1 MINAVMI
8 VVVLFDMTGPYSHR
22 CLREPLRAA
31 VQCADRTSHYGAVTT
46 ANQTPTLVRMRRQ
59 YVTLR
64 RRNYSQ
70 SNNFIGAHAQT
81 VPSISKS
88 LLLLFDK
95 AATCL
100 RLSILRSK
108 PK

>member
-1 MINAVMI
+1 MI

-46 ANQTPTLVRMRRQ
+46 ANQTPSLVRMRRQ

-70 SNNFIGAHAQT
+70 FGPKCAPTQIL
-81 VPSISKS
+81 KS
-88 LLLLFDK
+88 DW
-95 AATCL
+95 
-100 RLSILRSK
+100 SILKCSNLIG
-108 PK
+108 PKCAPTLIL